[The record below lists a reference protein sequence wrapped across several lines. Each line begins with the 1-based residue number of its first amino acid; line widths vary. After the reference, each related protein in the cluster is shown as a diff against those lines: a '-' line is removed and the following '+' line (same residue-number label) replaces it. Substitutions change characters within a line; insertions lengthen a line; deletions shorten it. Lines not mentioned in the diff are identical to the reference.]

1 MANEQ
6 MSAQEQ
12 ALAMIAELRKL
23 YMGYAVEFF
32 GKDMPKENVKGMAQ
46 KFADDITCLA
56 KYCTAASLMRSGSL
70 DYFESCQFVERVL
83 GQYGIP
89 IHIFVFESV
98 KRQKDFNVDTYFE
111 VIKGEN
117 GNSLSIKGDA
127 NKHFNLATQV
137 LDKLVGP
144 DLARLAA
151 FSDESI
157 SEKIFA
163 AIANICVIVGELNN
177 ANCEKQVN
185 IDNIPKACGEA
196 YALIFEDEFQ
206 AAKDEIARA
215 KQAGSEVNNQSNN
228 EDEEKFNQAVTQVH
242 DDIKKAVDAIYQT
255 YAEICKE
262 YSLHVTN
269 GRIDE
274 ETLKRRMRAFAD
286 SSLFVTKY
294 VVSSALNKSGIG
306 SFGKSV
312 GLVDDVIGGPIL
324 DGYIYTILMDEDSET
339 AIKSYAV
346 KSDGQNR
353 LISFCG
359 SDEEHFNIV
368 TKVIDEI
375 TGPMLAELSLVTSG
389 KLVDELVKSLV
400 GIAGMTGKLINAIAE
415 LDREIVI
422 EKVPD
427 FVIESFDLVFGDVYV
442 QRRNENREEEYNWK
456 VENTLEGAYKH
467 FWPEGNLTE
476 LKINVPSDKLLNLKK
491 LQENCSSRNEALH
504 EYESAVVLL
513 ECRGKMEDPRTGEI
527 SEGSAKGS
535 GLIISQ
541 DGYVLTCAHCVGD
554 LRGIT
559 FEEKNEKFALADE
572 MFIRVAH
579 PDKME
584 EARVYRAGIVSVWPG
599 YDMAIVKILD
609 GNNDFPYVEIDLE
622 KDAVDD
628 LTSIVVIGFPEG
640 NQRENVLEVTPSITK
655 GGVMRRANTGNNMAE
670 HPIAQHTAEAHHG
683 NSGGPVVNLETG
695 KVVGLLEGAKGFAD
709 GSTIDHFY
717 LLEYGKDFIEN
728 FNIRVFGSDE
738 EKEQVRKYF
747 KN

>member
-6 MSAQEQ
+6 LNAQAQ
-12 ALAMIAELRKL
+12 ALEMVADLRKL

-32 GKDMPKENVKGMAQ
+32 CKDMPKESVKGIAQ

-56 KYCTAASLMRSGSL
+56 KYCAATSLMRSGSL
-70 DYFESCQFVERVL
+70 DYFESCDFTERVL

-89 IHIFVFESV
+89 VHIFVYEKV
-98 KRQKDFNVDTYFE
+98 KEQKDFNISTYFE
-111 VIKGEN
+111 VVKGEN

-137 LDKLVGP
+137 LDQLVGP
-144 DLARLAA
+144 DLAKLAA

-157 SEKIFA
+157 SEKIFNV
-163 AIANICVIVGELNN
+163 IGIICILVGKLNN
-177 ANCEKQVN
+177 DNNDKKVN
-185 IDNIPKACGEA
+185 IDNIPQACGEA

-206 AAKDEIARA
+206 AAKAEVAKAEQEDREDDRQSDSEQDEQFKRA
-215 KQAGSEVNNQSNN
+215 VAKTR
-228 EDEEKFNQAVTQVH
+228 EDIQ
-242 DDIKKAVDAIYQT
+242 KAVDAIYKT
-255 YAEICKE
+255 YADICRD
-262 YSLHVTN
+262 YSLHVSG
-269 GRIDE
+269 GRIDK
-274 ETLKRRMRAFAD
+274 ETLERRMRSFAD

-294 VVSSALNKSGIG
+294 VASSALNKAGIG
-306 SFGKSV
+306 DFGRSAH
-312 GLVDDVIGGPIL
+312 LVDEVIGGPVL
-324 DGYIYTILMDEDSET
+324 DGYVYSVLMDEDTET
-339 AIKSYAV
+339 AIKYYAV
-346 KSDGQNR
+346 KSEGQNKYIEFR
-353 LISFCG
+353 G

-368 TKVIDEI
+368 TKIIDEI
-375 TGPMLAELSLVTSG
+375 TGPMLAELSLVKSG
-389 KLVDELVKSLV
+389 KLVEELIKSLV
-400 GIAGMTGKLINAIAE
+400 GIAGMTGTLINALVD

-427 FVIESFDLVFGDVYV
+427 FVIESFELVFGDVYA
-442 QRRNENREEEYNWK
+442 QRRSENREEEYNWK

-527 SEGSAKGS
+527 QEGSAKGS

-670 HPIAQHTAEAHHG
+670 FPIAQHTAEAHHG

-738 EKEQVRKYF
+738 EKEQVRTYF